1 MKVYPPL
8 SEMMGKHVNK
18 VFFSI
23 PRRNLEAWRRELE
36 DILDVA
42 ADDSEPWVQMLS
54 ELMKTY
60 PSSGEASNPKRS
72 HVSHC
77 LTSVASARNIQCCL
91 KIGRVTNLID

>member
-72 HVSHC
+72 HVSHI
-77 LTSVASARNIQCCL
+77 V
-91 KIGRVTNLID
+91 